1 MLKYYSSVEKSSN
14 TKLLMKTW
22 TISELQF
29 AFCNTKL
36 KEQNSTRLYCDIC
49 SKWDKNQSLSKKT
62 HHTHKR
68 TLDQIFFLKVKSR
81 HKFILGVF
89 PLIYILKLCSQS
101 FSSIYIYIYEIFS
114 FFFWEGVAKKKI
126 FFFFFFL
133 LEILLKLFAIV
144 FHLIRISS
152 FIAIFFKF

>member
-101 FSSIYIYIYEIFS
+101 FSSIYIYIYMKSFLFFFGRELQRKKSFSSFS
-114 FFFWEGVAKKKI
+114 FC
-126 FFFFFFL
+126 
-133 LEILLKLFAIV
+133 LKFC
-144 FHLIRISS
+144 
-152 FIAIFFKF
+152 